1 MSMVRLT
8 SVWRVPATASRSA
21 LAQSWGL
28 VAIRIMFA
36 ILPVR
41 VTLRRVD
48 WGLLL
53 EYSPGVCPQLT
64 YEVLRRPKESVP
76 V

>member
-1 MSMVRLT
+1 
-8 SVWRVPATASRSA
+8 
-21 LAQSWGL
+21 
-28 VAIRIMFA
+28 MFA

-48 WGLLL
+48 WGVLL